1 MKPDGLWT
9 KKVRKNFSGTQP
21 KMRDSKL
28 TDLENF
34 GPYIDLPNQLKLN
47 DVQSM
52 VFKSDDYGPFYMKP
66 EDKKH

>member
-1 MKPDGLWT
+1 
-9 KKVRKNFSGTQP
+9 
-21 KMRDSKL
+21 MRDSTLISLK
-28 TDLENF
+28 NF

-66 EDKKH
+66 EEAEARKYDKKLENLVRNQ